1 MIALIDCNNFFCSVE
16 RTFHAGLSH
25 KPVCVLSSNDGCVV
39 ALSQEA
45 KDLGIKRGVPLFKIK
60 NIVERNDVKIFSSNM
75 YLYATMS
82 KRISHILRESVS
94 KVERYSIDECFCYL
108 NGYDALFDM
117 EGYMRSVADKIRL
130 WTDVPVSIGVAPT
143 KTLAKIG
150 SKFAKKHKGY
160 SSVCLIDNEEKRR
173 KALSLFDLEDVW
185 GIGRQTLDKLRNY
198 GVFSTLDFA
207 DKKESWVKA
216 RFTLPTLKTWKELN
230 GFACIDTSEII
241 QKQRLCT
248 SRSFGDM
255 VSDLPSLKASVAS
268 FADSCANKLRG
279 QDSLAGSVTVFVM
292 SNRFRK
298 DLPQYFNYHTVY
310 FPIAT
315 ADTLEIADTA
325 ISALCQIFKKG
336 ILYKKSGV
344 ILRDISNAQV
354 IQQHLFDTIKNRS
367 KRMSL
372 MKTIDTLNQNYGLKK
387 IHLAVEGPSQ
397 QAWHCKSEFCS
408 GNYMSNVNELLTIH
422 I

>member
-117 EGYMRSVADKIRL
+117 EGYMRSI
-130 WTDVPVSIGVAPT
+130 
-143 KTLAKIG
+143 
-150 SKFAKKHKGY
+150 
-160 SSVCLIDNEEKRR
+160 
-173 KALSLFDLEDVW
+173 
-185 GIGRQTLDKLRNY
+185 
-198 GVFSTLDFA
+198 A